1 MVVPYIVV
9 LSLLLLIVPAFNP
22 NAAQRKSEKQKPAP
36 PKAESL
42 LEIGVGPHASTSEI
56 PKELKVVSYNIRWRG
71 GEDLQKLIELF
82 RRDPGIGRASILGL
96 QEVDR
101 NKKRTDNIN
110 TVKLIADELRMHY
123 AWTAPPGVKADQE
136 EETGV
141 AILSIYPLSD
151 VQRIVLPHEGPGHR
165 RRVAIGA
172 TVTIG
177 NRAIRYYS
185 VHSETR
191 VAVDKKIQQ
200 MQAVLT
206 DLDRYPKDMP
216 AIILGDFNTWESSAV
231 TKTRKLFT
239 NSGFETPFDDRSTF
253 SRKIVFIPIELKLD
267 WIWLRNLEVV
277 SNGVER
283 KISLSDHWPMW
294 CVVKLKSKA

>member
-1 MVVPYIVV
+1 MAVLYTVFLTLLLM
-9 LSLLLLIVPAFNP
+9 LSLLNP
-22 NAAQRKSEKQKPAP
+22 SAAQRKSEKQKPAP

-42 LEIGVGPHASTSEI
+42 LEIGGAPHTNTSEA

-71 GEDLQKLIELF
+71 GDDLRKMIDLF
-82 RRDPGIGRASILGL
+82 RSDPGIGGASILGL

-101 NKKRTDNIN
+101 NKKRTDNTN
-110 TVKLIADELRMHY
+110 TVKLIANELRMHY
-123 AWTAPPGVKADQE
+123 AWTAPPGAKPDQE

-151 VQRIVLPHEGPGHR
+151 VERIVLPNEGPGHR
-165 RRVAIGA
+165 RRVALGA

-177 NRAIRYYS
+177 TRAIRFYS
-185 VHSETR
+185 VHAETR
-191 VAVDKKIQQ
+191 VAVDRKIEQ
-200 MQAVLT
+200 MQAPVN
-206 DLDRYPKDMP
+206 DLNRFPKDMP

-239 NSGFETPFDDRSTF
+239 NSGFETPFDDKSTF
-253 SRKIVFIPIELKLD
+253 SRKIIFFPLELKLD
-267 WIWLRNLEVV
+267 WIWIRNLEAV

-294 CVVKLKSKA
+294 CVVRMKSKA